1 MNGTKKEHYQYLFRE
16 DINETIYIDKNNE
29 IIILSYK
36 SISYSEEELLP
47 LIEELKKAYSYQVIA
62 LPDLEIKEF

>member
-1 MNGTKKEHYQYLFRE
+1 MKL
-16 DINETIYIDKNNE
+16 YIDKNNE